1 MSDDHDRDFGASS
14 RSDSAPH
21 HLTTWVSEVLSVPM
35 FVVSAVLASTIVR
48 DPALLEILF
57 DGANSLSMLP
67 RTLGALTLCIGG
79 IACSLWAYVNGTV
92 VLRSWVPITAVI
104 FGAPSS
110 LLTVVVVIIQIY
122 ALPGVG

>member
-1 MSDDHDRDFGASS
+1 
-14 RSDSAPH
+14 
-21 HLTTWVSEVLSVPM
+21 M